1 MATRK
6 PRRDD
11 TAPAGGTADSGRASA
26 ALPSPFPPIAE
37 YAFLSDCHTGSLVAP
52 DGSVDWLCVPRFD
65 SASVFGTLLDREAG
79 RFRFGPFGINVPSA
93 RHYETGTNVLVTTW
107 KTPQGWV
114 VVRDALTMGASTG
127 PTPSR
132 RTRDRPPMTTPS
144 TRWSGSPSASRDGS
158 RWSWCASPVFD
169 YGRVPATWSIVDEAG
184 HVAEATGGDVTMRL
198 HTDLRVGVEGGRVRG
213 RHVLETGD
221 RLYCALSWAADF
233 AAPADA
239 GDAAGAARRDG
250 DVLAAVVGP
259 GPDPR
264 SPLPGADPALGA
276 GHQGADLHADGR
288 HGGGAD
294 GRTAGDA
301 RRRAQLGL
309 PLQLDA

>member
-1 MATRK
+1 M
-6 PRRDD
+6 
-11 TAPAGGTADSGRASA
+11 
-26 ALPSPFPPIAE
+26 E
-37 YAFLSDCHTGSLVAP
+37 LV
-52 DGSVDWLCVPRFD
+52 C
-65 SASVFGTLLDREAG
+65 E
-79 RFRFGPFGINVPSA
+79 
-93 RHYETGTNVLVTTW
+93 
-107 KTPQGWV
+107 
-114 VVRDALTMGASTG
+114 
-127 PTPSR
+127 
-132 RTRDRPPMTTPS
+132 
-144 TRWSGSPSASRDGS
+144 
-158 RWSWCASPVFD
+158 PVFD

-213 RHVLETGD
+213 RHVLEAGD

-239 GDAAGAARRDG
+239 GDAAGAGRRDG

-276 GHQGADLHADGR
+276 GHQGSDLHADGR
-288 HGGGAD
+288 HRGGAD

-309 PLQLDA
+309 PLQLDARLDVHPAGVALAEPGLGGRRVHAVRRRPRAQRRRRHADHVRHRRAPRPQGVDARPPQRLQRRPPGADRQRRVRPAPERRVRRRARRHPAPLAAQPAPAPAAVAARAGPGRRARRRCGPSRTRASGRPAARRSTTCRRS